1 MFTIL
6 VADDNQLIVTK
17 KERIMQKSKL
27 VDDLC
32 FLVRPTYK
40 GYNME
45 NCTVTM
51 LYCLPESRKAVSETL
66 TKSDEMHGEFLQ
78 YILPFDTALTSEAG
92 DVKVKLSFVLA
103 DLDANGKPIQ
113 RVRKTDEVVIP
124 IVSTDAWSSIIPDSA
139 LDAIDQRI
147 IKQDAQIKE
156 LEEISRM
163 YYDAKA
169 DGLRYNNGN
178 KELQLLSGGKA
189 IGNKVVIV
197 STSDG
202 DSDGDDCPVV
212 EF

>member
-45 NCTVTM
+45 DCTVTM
-51 LYCLPESRKAVSETL
+51 LYCLPESRRAVSETL

-103 DLDANGKPIQ
+103 DLDTNGKPIQ

-124 IVSTDAWSSIIPDSA
+124 IVSTDAWGSIVPDSM
-139 LDAIDQRI
+139 LDALDQRI
-147 IKQDAQIKE
+147 LKQDAQIKE
-156 LEEISRM
+156 LAELGKLIN
-163 YYDAKA
+163 DTKA
-169 DGLRYNNGN
+169 DNIRYNKAS
-178 KELQLLSGGKA
+178 KELQLSSGGKA
-189 IGNKVVIV
+189 IGDVVIID
-197 STSDG
+197 SSECGDTDG
-202 DSDGDDCPVV
+202 VPAVD
-212 EF
+212 F

>member
-45 NCTVTM
+45 DCTVTM
-51 LYCLPESRKAVSETL
+51 LYCLPESRRAVSETL

-103 DLDANGKPIQ
+103 DLDTNGKPIQ
-113 RVRKTDEVVIP
+113 RVRKTDKVVIP
-124 IVSTDAWSSIIPDSA
+124 IVSTDAWGSIIPDSM
-139 LDAIDQRI
+139 LDALDQRI
-147 IKQDAQIKE
+147 LKQDAQIKE
-156 LEEISRM
+156 LAELGKLIN
-163 YYDAKA
+163 DTKA
-169 DGLRYNNGN
+169 DNIRYNKAS
-178 KELQLLSGGKA
+178 KELQLSSGGKA
-189 IGNKVVIV
+189 IGDVVIID
-197 STSDG
+197 SSECGDTDG
-202 DSDGDDCPVV
+202 VPAVD
-212 EF
+212 F

>member
-6 VADDNQLIVTK
+6 VADDNQLIVTN

-51 LYCLPESRKAVSETL
+51 LYCLPESRRAVSETL

-103 DLDANGKPIQ
+103 DLDADGKPIQ
-113 RVRKTDEVVIP
+113 RVRKTDEVIIP
-124 IVSTDAWSSIIPDSA
+124 IVSTDAWGTIIPDSM
-139 LDAIDQRI
+139 LDALDQRI
-147 IKQDAQIKE
+147 LRQDAQIKE
-156 LEEISRM
+156 LAELGKLIN
-163 YYDAKA
+163 DTKA
-169 DGLRYNNGN
+169 DNIRYNKAS
-178 KELQLLSGGKA
+178 KELQLSSGGKA
-189 IGNKVVIV
+189 IGDAVTID
-197 STSDG
+197 SCECSDT
-202 DSDGDDCPVV
+202 DGVPAID
-212 EF
+212 F

>member
-6 VADDNQLIVTK
+6 VADDNQLIVTN

-51 LYCLPESRKAVSETL
+51 LYCLPESRRAVSETL

-78 YILPFDTALTSEAG
+78 YILPFDTVLTSEAG

-103 DLDANGKPIQ
+103 DLDTNGKPIQ

-124 IVSTDAWSSIIPDSA
+124 IVSTDAWGSIVPDSM
-139 LDAIDQRI
+139 LDALDQRI
-147 IKQDAQIKE
+147 LKQDAQIKE
-156 LEEISRM
+156 LAELGKLIN
-163 YYDAKA
+163 DTKA
-169 DGLRYNNGN
+169 DNIRYNKAS
-178 KELQLLSGGKA
+178 KELQLSSGGKV
-189 IGNKVVIV
+189 IGDVVTID
-197 STSDG
+197 SCECGDTDG
-202 DSDGDDCPVV
+202 VPAVD
-212 EF
+212 F

>member
-45 NCTVTM
+45 DCTVTM
-51 LYCLPESRKAVSETL
+51 LYCLPESRRAVSETL

-103 DLDANGKPIQ
+103 DLDTNGKPIQ

-124 IVSTDAWSSIIPDSA
+124 IVSTDAWGSIIPDSM
-139 LDAIDQRI
+139 LDALDQRI
-147 IKQDAQIKE
+147 LKQDAQIKE
-156 LEEISRM
+156 LAELGKLIN
-163 YYDAKA
+163 DTKA
-169 DGLRYNNGN
+169 DNIRYNKAS
-178 KELQLLSGGKA
+178 KELQLSSGGKA
-189 IGNKVVIV
+189 IGDVVIID
-197 STSDG
+197 SSECGDTDG
-202 DSDGDDCPVV
+202 VPAVD
-212 EF
+212 F

>member
-6 VADDNQLIVTK
+6 VADDNQLIVTN

-45 NCTVTM
+45 DCTVTM
-51 LYCLPESRKAVSETL
+51 LYCLPESRRAVSEAL

-103 DLDANGKPIQ
+103 DLDTNGKPIQ

-124 IVSTDAWSSIIPDSA
+124 IVSTDAWGSIVPDSM
-139 LDAIDQRI
+139 LDALDQRI
-147 IKQDAQIKE
+147 LKQDAQIKE
-156 LEEISRM
+156 LAELGKLIN
-163 YYDAKA
+163 DTKA
-169 DGLRYNNGN
+169 DNIRYNKAS
-178 KELQLLSGGKA
+178 KELQLSSGGKV
-189 IGNKVVIV
+189 IGDVVTID
-197 STSDG
+197 SCECGDTDG
-202 DSDGDDCPVV
+202 VPAVD
-212 EF
+212 F

>member
-45 NCTVTM
+45 DYTVTM

-103 DLDANGKPIQ
+103 DLDTNGKPIQ

-124 IVSTDAWSSIIPDSA
+124 IVSTDAWGLIVPDSM
-139 LDAIDQRI
+139 LDALDQRI
-147 IKQDAQIKE
+147 LKQDAQIKE
-156 LEEISRM
+156 LAELGKLIN
-163 YYDAKA
+163 DTKA
-169 DGLRYNNGN
+169 DNIHYNKAS
-178 KELQLLSGGKA
+178 KELQLSSGGKA
-189 IGNKVVIV
+189 IGDVVIIG
-197 STSDG
+197 SCEYGDTDG
-202 DSDGDDCPVV
+202 VPAVD
-212 EF
+212 F

>member
-6 VADDNQLIVTK
+6 VADDNQLIITNR
-17 KERIMQKSKL
+17 ERIMQRSKL

-45 NCTVTM
+45 DCTVTM
-51 LYCLPESRKAVSETL
+51 LYCLPESRRAVSETL
-66 TKSDEMHGEFLQ
+66 TKSDKMHGEFLQ

-103 DLDANGKPIQ
+103 DLDIDGKPIQ

-124 IVSTDAWSSIIPDSA
+124 IVSTDSWGAIIPDSM
-139 LDAIDQRI
+139 LDALDQRI
-147 IKQDAQIKE
+147 LKQDAQIKE
-156 LEEISRM
+156 LAELGKLIN
-163 YYDAKA
+163 DTKA
-169 DGLRYNNGN
+169 DNIRYNKAS
-178 KELQLLSGGKA
+178 KELQLSSSGKA
-189 IGNKVVIV
+189 IGDAVVID
-197 STSDG
+197 SCECDDTDG
-202 DSDGDDCPVV
+202 IPAV

>member
-45 NCTVTM
+45 DCTVTM
-51 LYCLPESRKAVSETL
+51 LYCLPESRRAVSETL

-103 DLDANGKPIQ
+103 DLDTNCKTIQ
-113 RVRKTDEVVIP
+113 RVRKTDKVVIP
-124 IVSTDAWSSIIPDSA
+124 IVSTDAWGSIIPDSM
-139 LDAIDQRI
+139 LDALDQRI
-147 IKQDAQIKE
+147 LKQDAQIKE
-156 LEEISRM
+156 LAELGKLIN
-163 YYDAKA
+163 DTKA
-169 DGLRYNNGN
+169 DNIRYNKAS
-178 KELQLLSGGKA
+178 KELQLSSGGKA
-189 IGNKVVIV
+189 IGDVVIID
-197 STSDG
+197 SSECGDTDG
-202 DSDGDDCPVV
+202 VPAVD
-212 EF
+212 F